1 MGKKYN
7 DEVLREEDLFEENIE
22 NLPPDTIIP
31 AVSNRIVQL
40 ERLLDKVTRS
50 QVRLKRDA
58 PVGRLRVDKS
68 GKYVRYYHVQEKG
81 DTHGIYIPKSKLVL
95 ARNLAQQEYNSKII
109 DVIDK
114 QLRILRRLS
123 REYTP
128 GQMDEPLEKLN
139 ADKRPLILPV
149 QFSREEFAQRWL
161 GRTYE
166 HKSFGENVSEYYTA
180 DGLRVRSK
188 SEVIIADSLSRM
200 GVPFKYEC
208 PCRVKGL
215 GKIHPDFTCLNLR
228 TRKKILWEHFGMMDS
243 PDYSVKAV
251 TRINSYGASGY
262 NLGFNLIASFET
274 AANPLSAKTVVRMIE
289 QYLK

>member
-7 DEVLREEDLFEENIE
+7 NEILREEDLSEEDID
-22 NLPPDTIIP
+22 NLPPDTVAP
-31 AVSNRIVQL
+31 VVANRIVQL
-40 ERLLDKVTRS
+40 EHLFDMVSRS
-50 QVRLKRDA
+50 QIRLKRNTPA
-58 PVGRLRVDKS
+58 GRLRVDKS

-95 ARNLAQQEYNSKII
+95 ARNLAQQEYNSKIL
-109 DVIDK
+109 DVIER

-123 REYTP
+123 REYVP
-128 GQMDEPLEKLN
+128 GQISESLERLN
-139 ADKRPLILPV
+139 ENKRPLISPV
-149 QFSREEFAQRWL
+149 QFSREEYAQRWL
-161 GRTYE
+161 GKAYE
-166 HKSFGENVSEYYTA
+166 HKSFVENTPEHYSA

-188 SEVIIADSLSRM
+188 SEVIIADALSRM

-208 PCRVKGL
+208 PCKIKGL
-215 GKIHPDFTCLNLR
+215 GKVHPDFTCLNLR

-243 PDYSVKAV
+243 PDYSARAV

-262 NLGFNLIASFET
+262 NLGLNLIASFET
-274 AANPLSAKTVVRMIE
+274 VANPLSVKTVVRLIE

>member
-1 MGKKYN
+1 MGKKRN
-7 DEVLREEDLFEENIE
+7 NEVLREEELSEEDIE
-22 NLPPDTIIP
+22 GLSPDTVVP

-68 GKYVRYYHVQEKG
+68 GKYVRYYHIQEKG
-81 DTHGIYIPKSKLVL
+81 DTHGVYIPKSGLSF
-95 ARNLAQQEYNSKII
+95 ARNLAQQEYNSKILG
-109 DVIDK
+109 VIEK
-114 QLRILRRLS
+114 QLRILQRLS

-128 GQMDEPLEKLN
+128 GQMDEPLENLN

-149 QFSREEFAQRWL
+149 QLSCEDFAQRWL
-161 GRTYE
+161 RKTYE
-166 HKSFGENVSEYYTA
+166 HKSFAENALEYYTA

-188 SEVIIADSLSRM
+188 SEVIIADTLSRM

-208 PCRVKGL
+208 PCRIKGL

-228 TRKKILWEHFGMMDS
+228 TRKNILWEHFGMMDS
-243 PDYSVKAV
+243 PDYSARAV
-251 TRINSYGASGY
+251 ARINNYGSSGY
-262 NLGFNLIASFET
+262 NLGLNLIATFET
-274 AANPLSAKTVVRMIE
+274 ASDPLSAKTVVRMIE
-289 QYLK
+289 LYLK